1 MTNINIKRAGQS
13 ILPRRS
19 VSLSGLNA
27 ITMAMIKNTMEYR
40 SCPAAF
46 PPSPQGAE
54 ASFRREVP
62 AVLGIARNGPIDR

>member
-27 ITMAMIKNTMEYR
+27 ITMAMVKNTTEYR

-46 PPSPQGAE
+46 PPSPTRGR
-54 ASFRREVP
+54 SVISKEVP